1 MRNIQQ
7 LLFSHLSSITNF
19 QPVQHLSPKI
29 KNICFVIQFSNP
41 TLLYLFFISK
51 TTSNPSIRKSPLPID
66 LPQILTFSYSTI
78 NFSEPQHHATPTSN
92 HHKTHP
98 RGRSRIRRCR
108 GRTENQ
114 LRNSHR
120 SAPGRQVGS
129 FYNLQGTVFVREKRA
144 LGRGTVNGFLLE
156 PADLIFESCHEKVSG
171 LKKLLMVDTTVTFG
185 EKE

>member
-1 MRNIQQ
+1 MITMQKKKQELRNIHS
-7 LLFSHLSSITNF
+7 FSFLTYPISPTSGQFINFPSKLQITCFCYSIL
-19 QPVQHLSPKI
+19 Q
-29 KNICFVIQFSNP
+29 SNP
-41 TLLYLFFISK
+41 SLPSFFK
-51 TTSNPSIRKSPLPID
+51 TTLNPSIRKSPPPPID

-108 GRTENQ
+108 GGTENQ

-129 FYNLQGTVFVREKRA
+129 FYNLQGTVFGGEKRA
-144 LGRGTVNGFLLE
+144 LGRGTVKGF
-156 PADLIFESCHEKVSG
+156 S
-171 LKKLLMVDTTVTFG
+171 
-185 EKE
+185 